1 MAIIDEAR
9 IMPIN
14 KTIKC
19 DTIFSNICAFGAVLE
34 ITDAKHKFNVSF
46 IMSNML

>member
-9 IMPIN
+9 IMPIS

-19 DTIFSNICAFGAVLE
+19 DNNFSNIYAFGAVLE
-34 ITDAKHKFNVSF
+34 ITDAKHKFNVNF
-46 IMSNML
+46 MSNML